1 MRFKERCY
9 QRQAPKGRARSKILI
24 LLYFSIREIFT
35 QKLTSYNK
43 ILLILVF
50 CLSNANEYIYMMVM
64 MMLLYV
70 QKTEE
75 SGNNIGMSCSSISI
89 FI

>member
-1 MRFKERCY
+1 MKSCADILCALKSDVINAKLRKAVRD
-9 QRQAPKGRARSKILI
+9 KKILI

-35 QKLTSYNK
+35 QKSMSYNK

-70 QKTEE
+70 Q
-75 SGNNIGMSCSSISI
+75 
-89 FI
+89 